1 MDPFNQRG
9 PNAFSNVFIRFY
21 DFMVFKMSCSCREL
35 IVPVVFCAQVASSF
49 FDTALQMVVKE
60 RSATNSTDPDQEQ
73 KAITNFNMTFN
84 MILKFMPIVPA
95 IILAKIGDKGYRKV
109 PIVVPL
115 VGYFLSRGL
124 LLLDILL
131 EWPLQ
136 VLYAVPVIHGL
147 CGGFASYWAG
157 VMALV
162 SVRAREDVRS
172 LSIMRTELVYGIAG
186 FIGSLASGHLFNLY
200 TVDLKHGVLLSGF
213 SVLLYFFSLLY
224 AALFLRI
231 GHLAALGD
239 GQERRESVGII
250 NQDAHDK
257 INIILLYGS
266 GILYDIA
273 VAGGMEMLAAYVLK
287 DPLNWGA
294 TEVGYGNAVGSLIFI
309 TSFVGVK
316 LFTRCSVRDEGM
328 IIIGMISFAVGI
340 YFMAFVTTT
349 PMYFLARSITLFA
362 LIPMP
367 TIRSLLSKQVKGTS
381 YGITFVMLQLS
392 FKLASLVTTPIY
404 TKIYQATLDTF
415 PGFVFVLSSIFTV
428 LSMIP
433 ISYVVLGFPVK
444 CCRMALS
451 KTQWI

>member
-1 MDPFNQRG
+1 M
-9 PNAFSNVFIRFY
+9 
-21 DFMVFKMSCSCREL
+21 MSYRTYIAPL
-35 IVPVVFCAQVASSF
+35 VFCAQVASSF
-49 FDTALQMVVKE
+49 FDTGLQMVVKQ
-60 RSATNSTDPDQEQ
+60 RCANPNRDIEQ
-73 KAITNFNMTFN
+73 QAITNFNMVFN
-84 MILKFMPIVPA
+84 MVLKFMPIVPA
-95 IILAKIGDKGYRKV
+95 ILLARAGDKGYRKV

-162 SVRAREDVRS
+162 SVSSNEEERSVR
-172 LSIMRTELVYGIAG
+172 IMRTELVYGIAG
-186 FIGSLASGHLFNLY
+186 FFGSLSSGHLFDLY
-200 TVDLKHGVLLSGF
+200 TVGLQQGAILSSL
-213 SVLLYFFSLLY
+213 SVLLYFLCLLY
-224 AALFLRI
+224 ALFFLRI
-231 GHLAALGD
+231 DLFSVPGER
-239 GQERRESVGII
+239 QERRESAGII
-250 NQDAHDK
+250 NHVARDK
-257 INIILLYGS
+257 INIALLFVS

-273 VAGGMEMLAAYVLK
+273 VAGGMEMLGAYVLK

-294 TEVGYGNAVGSLIFI
+294 TEVGYGNAAGSLLFI
-309 TSFVGVK
+309 TSFLGVK
-316 LFTRCSVRDEGM
+316 MFTRCSVRDESM
-328 IIIGMISFAVGI
+328 VMIGMVSFATGI

-349 PMYFLARSITLFA
+349 PMYFLARTVTLFA

-381 YGITFVMLQLS
+381 YGMTFVMLQLS

-415 PGFVFVLSSIFTV
+415 PGFVFILSSIFTV

-433 ISYVVLGFPVK
+433 ISFVG
-444 CCRMALS
+444 CRSAR
-451 KTQWI
+451 QDGYERIQGN

>member
-1 MDPFNQRG
+1 M
-9 PNAFSNVFIRFY
+9 AV
-21 DFMVFKMSCSCREL
+21 MMSCREYIAPL
-35 IVPVVFCAQVASSF
+35 VFCAQVASSF
-49 FDTALQMVVKE
+49 FDTALQMLVKE
-60 RSATNSTDPDQEQ
+60 RCANPDSDTEQ

-84 MILKFMPIVPA
+84 MVLKFMPIVPA
-95 IILAKIGDKGYRKV
+95 IILAKVGDKGYRKV

-124 LLLDILL
+124 LLLDIVM

-147 CGGFASYWAG
+147 CGGYASYWAG

-162 SVRAREDVRS
+162 SVCSGAEERSVR
-172 LSIMRTELVYGIAG
+172 IMRTELVYGIAG

-200 TVDLKHGVLLSGF
+200 TVDLKQGAILSSF
-213 SVLLYFFSLLY
+213 SVLLYFLCLLY
-224 AALFLRI
+224 AAFFLQVDVSE
-231 GHLAALGD
+231 LGD
-239 GQERRESVGII
+239 RQERRESVGII
-250 NQDAHDK
+250 NHEARDK
-257 INIILLYGS
+257 INIALLFVG

-294 TEVGYGNAVGSLIFI
+294 TEVGYGNAAGSLLFI

-316 LFTRCSVRDEGM
+316 IFTRCSVRDESM
-328 IIIGMISFAVGI
+328 VMIGMVSFAAGI
-340 YFMAFVTTT
+340 YSMAFVTTT
-349 PMYFLARSITLFA
+349 PMYYLARSITLFA

-404 TKIYQATLDTF
+404 TEIYQATLDTF
-415 PGFVFVLSSIFTV
+415 PGFVFILSSIFTV

-433 ISYVVLGFPVK
+433 ISIVG
-444 CCRMALS
+444 CRSARHDGYERI
-451 KTQWI
+451 QGN

>member
-1 MDPFNQRG
+1 
-9 PNAFSNVFIRFY
+9 
-21 DFMVFKMSCSCREL
+21 MSFRKYIAPL
-35 IVPVVFCAQVASSF
+35 VFCAQVASSF

-60 RSATNSTDPDQEQ
+60 RCANATDRDSEQ

-84 MILKFMPIVPA
+84 MLLKFMPIVPA

-109 PIVVPL
+109 PIAVPL
-115 VGYFLSRGL
+115 VGYLVSRAL
-124 LLLDILL
+124 LLLDIALG
-131 EWPLQ
+131 WPLQ

-162 SVRAREDVRS
+162 SVSSGEEDRSVR
-172 LSIMRTELVYGIAG
+172 IMRTELVYGIAG

-200 TVDLKHGVLLSGF
+200 SVDLKQGVILSGL
-213 SVLLYFFSLLY
+213 SVLLYLICMLY
-224 AALFLRI
+224 ATFILRVD
-231 GHLAALGD
+231 LASER
-239 GQERRESVGII
+239 QERRESFGIL
-250 NQDAHDK
+250 NQEARDK
-257 INIILLYGS
+257 INIALLFAG

-287 DPLNWGA
+287 EPLNWGA
-294 TEVGYGNAVGSLIFI
+294 TEVGYGNAAGSLLFI

-316 LFTRCSVRDEGM
+316 MFTRCSVKDESMIMVGM
-328 IIIGMISFAVGI
+328 VSFAVGI

-349 PMYFLARSITLFA
+349 PMYFLARSVTLFA

-367 TIRSLLSKQVKGTS
+367 TIRSLLSKQVQGSS

-415 PGFVFVLSSIFTV
+415 PGFVFMLSSIFTV

-433 ISYVVLGFPVK
+433 ISIVG
-444 CCRMALS
+444 CRSA
-451 KTQWI
+451 KHGYEIIQGN

>member
-1 MDPFNQRG
+1 M
-9 PNAFSNVFIRFY
+9 AV
-21 DFMVFKMSCSCREL
+21 MMSCRKYIAPL
-35 IVPVVFCAQVASSF
+35 VFCAQVASSF

-60 RSATNSTDPDQEQ
+60 RCANPDRDTEQ
-73 KAITNFNMTFN
+73 KAITNFNMAFN
-84 MILKFMPIVPA
+84 MVLKFMPIVPA
-95 IILAKIGDKGYRKV
+95 ILLAKVGDRGYRKV

-124 LLLDILL
+124 LLLDIVL
-131 EWPLQ
+131 EWPVQ

-162 SVRAREDVRS
+162 SVCSGEEERSVR
-172 LSIMRTELVYGIAG
+172 IMRTELVYGIAG

-200 TVDLKHGVLLSGF
+200 TVDLKQGAILSSF
-213 SVLLYFFSLLY
+213 SVLLYFLCLLY
-224 AALFLRI
+224 AAFFLQI
-231 GHLAALGD
+231 DFSELGER
-239 GQERRESVGII
+239 QERRESVGII
-250 NQDAHDK
+250 NHEARDK
-257 INIILLYGS
+257 INIALLFVS

-294 TEVGYGNAVGSLIFI
+294 TEVGYGNAAGSLLFV
-309 TSFVGVK
+309 TSFLGVK
-316 LFTRCSVRDEGM
+316 MFTRCSVRDESM
-328 IIIGMISFAVGI
+328 VMIGMVSFAAGI

-349 PMYFLARSITLFA
+349 PMYFLARSVTLFA

-367 TIRSLLSKQVKGTS
+367 TIRSLLSKQVRGTS

-404 TKIYQATLDTF
+404 TEIYQATLDTF
-415 PGFVFVLSSIFTV
+415 PGFVFILSSIFTV

-433 ISYVVLGFPVK
+433 ISIVG
-444 CCRMALS
+444 CRSAR
-451 KTQWI
+451 QDGYERIQGN

>member
-1 MDPFNQRG
+1 PESLSFCEVSTRIKEG
-9 PNAFSNVFIRFY
+9 FVCFY
-21 DFMVFKMSCSCREL
+21 CFY
-35 IVPVVFCAQVASSF
+35 VFCAQVASSF

-60 RSATNSTDPDQEQ
+60 RCANATDRDSEQ

-84 MILKFMPIVPA
+84 MVLKFMPIVPA
-95 IILAKIGDKGYRKV
+95 ILLAKVGDRGYRKV

-124 LLLDILL
+124 LLLDIVL
-131 EWPLQ
+131 EWPVQ

-162 SVRAREDVRS
+162 SVCSGEEERSVR
-172 LSIMRTELVYGIAG
+172 IMRTELVYGVAG

-200 TVDLKHGVLLSGF
+200 TVGLQQGAILS
-213 SVLLYFFSLLY
+213 SLCVLLYFLCLLY
-224 AALFLRI
+224 AAFFLRV
-231 GHLAALGD
+231 GLFSELGER
-239 GQERRESVGII
+239 QERRESVGII
-250 NQDAHDK
+250 NHEARDK
-257 INIILLYGS
+257 INIALLFGS

-273 VAGGMEMLAAYVLK
+273 VAGGMEMLVAYVLK

-294 TEVGYGNAVGSLIFI
+294 TEVGYGNAAGSLLFI
-309 TSFVGVK
+309 TSFLGVK
-316 LFTRCSVRDEGM
+316 MFTKCSVRDESM
-328 IIIGMISFAVGI
+328 VMIGMVSFAAGI

-367 TIRSLLSKQVKGTS
+367 TIRSLLSKQVRGTS

-404 TKIYQATLDTF
+404 TEIYQATLNTF
-415 PGFVFVLSSIFTV
+415 PGFVFILSSIFTFLGILV
-428 LSMIP
+428 IIYNTFP
-433 ISYVVLGFPVK
+433 FVVNIDCISKHELT
-444 CCRMALS
+444 LEHSS
-451 KTQWI
+451 KVY

>member
-1 MDPFNQRG
+1 MEVMR
-9 PNAFSNVFIRFY
+9 
-21 DFMVFKMSCSCREL
+21 SCRKYIAPL
-35 IVPVVFCAQVASSF
+35 VFCAQVASSF
-49 FDTALQMVVKE
+49 FDTALQMIVKE
-60 RSATNSTDPDQEQ
+60 RCANATDQDSEQ

-84 MILKFMPIVPA
+84 MVLKFMPILPA
-95 IILAKIGDKGYRKV
+95 ILLAKVGDKGYRKV

-124 LLLDILL
+124 LLLDIVL

-162 SVRAREDVRS
+162 SVCSGEEERSVR
-172 LSIMRTELVYGIAG
+172 IMRTELVYGIAG
-186 FIGSLASGHLFNLY
+186 FIGSLASGHLFDLY
-200 TVDLKHGVLLSGF
+200 TVGLQQGAILS
-213 SVLLYFFSLLY
+213 SLCVLLYFLCLLY
-224 AALFLRI
+224 AAFFLRVD
-231 GHLAALGD
+231 LFSVLGER
-239 GQERRESVGII
+239 QERRESVGII
-250 NQDAHDK
+250 NHEARDK
-257 INIILLYGS
+257 INIALLFVS

-294 TEVGYGNAVGSLIFI
+294 TEVGYGNAAGSLLFI

-316 LFTRCSVRDEGM
+316 MFTRCSVRDESM
-328 IIIGMISFAVGI
+328 VMIGMVSFAAGI

-367 TIRSLLSKQVKGTS
+367 TIRSLLSKQVRGTS

-392 FKLASLVTTPIY
+392 FKLSSLVTTPVY
-404 TKIYQATLDTF
+404 TEIYQSTLDTF
-415 PGFVFVLSSIFTV
+415 PGFVFILSSIFTV

-433 ISYVVLGFPVK
+433 ISIVG
-444 CCRMALS
+444 CRSARHDGYERI
-451 KTQWI
+451 QGN

>member
-1 MDPFNQRG
+1 M
-9 PNAFSNVFIRFY
+9 
-21 DFMVFKMSCSCREL
+21 MSCRL
-35 IVPVVFCAQVASSF
+35 YIAPLVFCAQVASSF

-60 RSATNSTDPDQEQ
+60 RCANATDPDSEQ
-73 KAITNFNMTFN
+73 KAITNFNMIFN
-84 MILKFMPIVPA
+84 MVFKFTPIVPA
-95 IILAKIGDKGYRKV
+95 ILLAKVGDKGYRKV

-115 VGYFLSRGL
+115 IGYLVSRAL
-124 LLLDILL
+124 LLLDIVL

-162 SVRAREDVRS
+162 SLCASEDTRS
-172 LSIMRTELVYGIAG
+172 LRIMRTELVYGIAG
-186 FIGSLASGHLFNLY
+186 FIGSLASGHLFDLY
-200 TVDLKHGVLLSGF
+200 TVDLKHGVILSGL
-213 SVLLYFFSLLY
+213 SVLLYVFCLIY
-224 AALFLRI
+224 AAFILRVD
-231 GHLAALGD
+231 HLVLED
-239 GQERRESVGII
+239 KQERRQSVGII
-250 NQDAHDK
+250 NHEARDLM
-257 INIILLYGS
+257 NIILLFGS

-273 VAGGMEMLAAYVLK
+273 VAGGIEMLAAYVLK

-294 TEVGYGNAVGSLIFI
+294 TEVGYGNAAGSLLFI

-316 LFTRCSVRDEGM
+316 IFTRCSVRDESM
-328 IIIGMISFAVGI
+328 IMIGMVSFAVGI

-349 PMYFLARSITLFA
+349 PTYFLARSLTLFA

-381 YGITFVMLQLS
+381 YGITFVLLQLS

-404 TKIYQATLDTF
+404 TKIYQAYLDTF
-415 PGFVFVLSSIFTV
+415 PGFVFILSSIFTV

-433 ISYVVLGFPVK
+433 ISIVG
-444 CCRMALS
+444 CRSARHNGYE
-451 KTQWI
+451 TIQGN

>member
-1 MDPFNQRG
+1 
-9 PNAFSNVFIRFY
+9 
-21 DFMVFKMSCSCREL
+21 MSHRTYIAPL
-35 IVPVVFCAQVASSF
+35 VFCAQVASSF
-49 FDTALQMVVKE
+49 FDTALQMVVKQ
-60 RSATNSTDPDQEQ
+60 RCADPDPDSEQ

-95 IILAKIGDKGYRKV
+95 ILLARAGDKGYRKV

-124 LLLDILL
+124 LLLDIVL

-162 SVRAREDVRS
+162 SVSSGEEERSVR
-172 LSIMRTELVYGIAG
+172 IMRTELVYGIAG
-186 FIGSLASGHLFNLY
+186 FVGSLASGHLFNLY
-200 TVDLKHGVLLSGF
+200 TVDLRQGSILSSL
-213 SVLLYFFSLLY
+213 SVLLYFLCLLY
-224 AALFLRI
+224 AVFFLRI
-231 GHLAALGD
+231 DLFSMLGER
-239 GQERRESVGII
+239 QERQESTGII
-250 NQDAHDK
+250 NHVALDK
-257 INIILLYGS
+257 MNIALLFVS

-294 TEVGYGNAVGSLIFI
+294 TEVGYGNAAVFL
-309 TSFVGVK
+309 GVK
-316 LFTRCSVRDEGM
+316 MFTRCSLRDESM
-328 IIIGMISFAVGI
+328 VMIGMVSFATGI
-340 YFMAFVTTT
+340 YFMGFVTTT

-367 TIRSLLSKQVKGTS
+367 TIRSLLSKQVRGTS

-404 TKIYQATLDTF
+404 TQIYQATLDTF
-415 PGFVFVLSSIFTV
+415 PGFVFILSSIFTV

-433 ISYVVLGFPVK
+433 ISIVG
-444 CCRMALS
+444 CRSARHDGYERI
-451 KTQWI
+451 QGN

>member
-1 MDPFNQRG
+1 M
-9 PNAFSNVFIRFY
+9 IT
-21 DFMVFKMSCSCREL
+21 CRKYIAPL
-35 IVPVVFCAQVASSF
+35 VFCAQVASSF

-60 RSATNSTDPDQEQ
+60 RCANATDSDGQQ
-73 KAITNFNMTFN
+73 KAITNFNMTYN
-84 MILKFMPIVPA
+84 MIAKFMPFLPA
-95 IILAKIGDKGYRKV
+95 ILLAKVGDRGYRKM

-124 LLLDILL
+124 LLLDVAFD
-131 EWPLQ
+131 WPLQ

-162 SVRAREDVRS
+162 SVSSGEEERS
-172 LSIMRTELVYGIAG
+172 VSIMMTELVYGIAG
-186 FIGSLASGHLFNLY
+186 FIGSLASGHLFALY
-200 TVDLKHGVLLSGF
+200 TVNLKQGVILSGS
-213 SVLLYFFSLLY
+213 SVVLYLLCLLY
-224 AALFLRI
+224 AAFFLRVSPP
-231 GHLAALGD
+231 AVLGD
-239 GQERRESVGII
+239 RLERRESFGII
-250 NQDAHDK
+250 NHEARDK
-257 INIILLYGS
+257 INIVLLFVS

-287 DPLNWGA
+287 EPLNWGA
-294 TEVGYGNAVGSLIFI
+294 TLVGYGNAAGSLLFI
-309 TSFVGVK
+309 TSFLGVK
-316 LFTRCSVRDEGM
+316 MFTRLSVRDESMIMVGM
-328 IIIGMISFAVGI
+328 VSFATGI

-349 PMYFLARSITLFA
+349 PMYFLARSVTLFA

-415 PGFVFVLSSIFTV
+415 PGFVFILSSIFTV
-428 LSMIP
+428 LSIIP
-433 ISYVVLGFPVK
+433 ISIVG
-444 CCRMALS
+444 CRS
-451 KTQWI
+451 SRHNGYERIQGN

>member
-1 MDPFNQRG
+1 M
-9 PNAFSNVFIRFY
+9 AV
-21 DFMVFKMSCSCREL
+21 MMSCRKYIAPL
-35 IVPVVFCAQVASSF
+35 VFCAQVASSF

-60 RSATNSTDPDQEQ
+60 RCANPDRDAEQ

-84 MILKFMPIVPA
+84 MVLKFMPIVPA
-95 IILAKIGDKGYRKV
+95 ILLAKVGDRGYRKV

-124 LLLDILL
+124 LLLDIVLD
-131 EWPLQ
+131 WPLQ

-162 SVRAREDVRS
+162 SVCSGEDERSVR
-172 LSIMRTELVYGIAG
+172 IMRTELVYGIAG
-186 FIGSLASGHLFNLY
+186 FVGSLASGHLFNLY
-200 TVDLKHGVLLSGF
+200 TVDIKQGAILSSF
-213 SVLLYFFSLLY
+213 SVLLYFLCLLH
-224 AALFLRI
+224 AAFFLRVD
-231 GHLAALGD
+231 LFSELGER
-239 GQERRESVGII
+239 QEREESVGII
-250 NQDAHDK
+250 NHEARDK
-257 INIILLYGS
+257 INIALLFVS

-287 DPLNWGA
+287 DPLSWGA
-294 TEVGYGNAVGSLIFI
+294 TEVGYGNAAGSLLFI

-316 LFTRCSVRDEGM
+316 MFTRCSVRDESM
-328 IIIGMISFAVGI
+328 VMIGMVSFAAGI

-349 PMYFLARSITLFA
+349 PMYFLARSVTLFA

-404 TKIYQATLDTF
+404 TVIYQTTLDTF
-415 PGFVFVLSSIFTV
+415 PGFVFILSSIFSV

-433 ISYVVLGFPVK
+433 ISIVG
-444 CCRMALS
+444 CRSARHDGYERI
-451 KTQWI
+451 QGN

>member
-1 MDPFNQRG
+1 M
-9 PNAFSNVFIRFY
+9 
-21 DFMVFKMSCSCREL
+21 MSFRKYIAPL
-35 IVPVVFCAQVASSF
+35 VFCAQVASSF

-60 RSATNSTDPDQEQ
+60 RCANATDQDSEQ

-84 MILKFMPIVPA
+84 MLLKFMPIVPA
-95 IILAKIGDKGYRKV
+95 ILLAKVGDKGYRKV

-115 VGYFLSRGL
+115 VGYFLSRAL
-124 LLLDILL
+124 LLLDIVL

-162 SVRAREDVRS
+162 SVCSSEEERSVR
-172 LSIMRTELVYGIAG
+172 IMRTELVYGIAG
-186 FIGSLASGHLFNLY
+186 FAGSLASGHLFNLY
-200 TVDLKHGVLLSGF
+200 TVGFKQGGLLSSL
-213 SVLLYFFSLLY
+213 SVLLYFICLLY
-224 AALFLRI
+224 AAFILRFD
-231 GHLAALGD
+231 HASALGER
-239 GQERRESVGII
+239 QERRESFGII
-250 NQDAHDK
+250 NQEARDK
-257 INIILLYGS
+257 INIVLLFVS

-294 TEVGYGNAVGSLIFI
+294 TEVGYGNAAGFLLFI
-309 TSFVGVK
+309 TSFLGVK
-316 LFTRCSVRDEGM
+316 MFTRCSVKDESMIMVGM
-328 IIIGMISFAVGI
+328 VSFAVGI

-349 PMYFLARSITLFA
+349 PMYFLARSVTLFA

-404 TKIYQATLDTF
+404 TKIYQVTLDTF
-415 PGFVFVLSSIFTV
+415 PGFVFILSSIFTV

-433 ISYVVLGFPVK
+433 ISIVG
-444 CCRMALS
+444 CRSARQNGYES
-451 KTQWI
+451 IQGN

>member
-1 MDPFNQRG
+1 
-9 PNAFSNVFIRFY
+9 
-21 DFMVFKMSCSCREL
+21 MSFRKY
-35 IVPVVFCAQVASSF
+35 IVPLVFCAQVASSF

-60 RSATNSTDPDQEQ
+60 RCANATDRDSEQ

-84 MILKFMPIVPA
+84 MLLKFMPIVPA

-109 PIVVPL
+109 PIAVPL
-115 VGYFLSRGL
+115 VGYLVSRAL
-124 LLLDILL
+124 LLLDVALG
-131 EWPLQ
+131 WPLQ
-136 VLYAVPVIHGL
+136 VLYAVPVIYGL

-162 SVRAREDVRS
+162 SVSSGEEDRSVR
-172 LSIMRTELVYGIAG
+172 IMRTELVYGIAG

-200 TVDLKHGVLLSGF
+200 SVDLKQGVILSGL
-213 SVLLYFFSLLY
+213 SVLLYLICMLY
-224 AALFLRI
+224 AIFVLRVE
-231 GHLAALGD
+231 HASERL
-239 GQERRESVGII
+239 ERRESFGIL
-250 NQDAHDK
+250 NQEARDK
-257 INIILLYGS
+257 INIALLFAS

-287 DPLNWGA
+287 EPLNWGA
-294 TEVGYGNAVGSLIFI
+294 TEVGYGNAAGSLLFI

-316 LFTRCSVRDEGM
+316 MFTRCSVKDESMIMVGM
-328 IIIGMISFAVGI
+328 VSFAVGI

-349 PMYFLARSITLFA
+349 PMYFLARSVTLFA

-367 TIRSLLSKQVKGTS
+367 TIRSLLSKQVKGSS

-415 PGFVFVLSSIFTV
+415 PGFVFILSSIFTV

-433 ISYVVLGFPVK
+433 ISVVG
-444 CCRMALS
+444 CRSA
-451 KTQWI
+451 THGYEIIQGN